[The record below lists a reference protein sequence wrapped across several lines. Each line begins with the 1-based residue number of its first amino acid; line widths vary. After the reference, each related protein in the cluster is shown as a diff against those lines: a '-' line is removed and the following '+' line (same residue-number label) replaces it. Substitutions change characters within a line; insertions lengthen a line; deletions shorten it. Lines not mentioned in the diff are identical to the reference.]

1 MQTLDSP
8 IMVQESPLRKRI
20 AGWST
25 PREPDAQTVAGRP
38 GAARGSRV
46 EPPRVQYIAYG
57 RAGEET
63 PAAGCELVATL
74 GDLESEYAAVRRG
87 AGLLDSPHR
96 ATIHI
101 TGSDRRDFLNRMVT
115 QELKDLDAGAVRQT
129 FWLNRRGR
137 IVADLLLA
145 EMGDHV
151 LACLDV
157 HGAAKA
163 VESLR
168 EFLFTEDVEITEA
181 TDTYHHLALHGPQAA
196 EVIAV
201 AGDDPDL
208 SDLPDLACKTLE
220 VGGNKVAVIRCDQ
233 TGGPGF
239 ELIMRRADAEAVWDA
254 LLAAGRTLGDGRPR
268 VRPIGWHAF
277 NIARIEAGTPLFNID
292 FGTDSLVHE
301 TSLIAQRVSFTKG
314 CYLGQEIVARTENLG
329 RPKQQLVGLRPD
341 HNLLP
346 AAGADV
352 MDADGKAVGAVT
364 SSTLSPMLGA
374 VPIAFAMI
382 RHAALEG
389 PVRVA
394 AEGELTDAVIVGL
407 KFHEVKAS

>member
-1 MQTLDSP
+1 M
-8 IMVQESPLRKRI
+8 MHESPLRKRI

-25 PREPDAQTVAGRP
+25 PRKPDQETAAGRP
-38 GAARGSRV
+38 GAAQGSRV
-46 EPPRVQYIAYG
+46 EPPEVQYVAYG
-57 RAGEET
+57 RAGDQT
-63 PAAGCELVATL
+63 PTAACELVATL
-74 GDLESEYAAVRRG
+74 GDLEAEYAAVRRG

-96 ATIHI
+96 ATIRLR
-101 TGSDRRDFLNRMVT
+101 GSDRRDFLNRMVT
-115 QELKDLDAGAVRQT
+115 QELKDLDAGTVRQT

-145 EMGDHV
+145 EMGDHL

-157 HGAAKA
+157 HGAGKA
-163 VESLR
+163 VESLD
-168 EFLFTEDVEITEA
+168 EFLFAEDVEITEV
-181 TDTYHHLALHGPQAA
+181 TDTYHHLALHGPMAA
-196 EVIAV
+196 QVIAV
-201 AGDDPDL
+201 AGDDPDMA
-208 SDLPDLACKTLE
+208 DLPDLACKAIV
-220 VGGNKVAVIRCDQ
+220 VGGNEVAAIRCDQ
-233 TGGPGF
+233 TGAIGF
-239 ELIMRRADAEAVWDA
+239 ELIMQRVEAEAVWDA

-341 HNLLP
+341 RDLLP
-346 AAGADV
+346 NAGAEVVDAAGKV
-352 MDADGKAVGAVT
+352 VGAVT

-382 RHAALEG
+382 RQAAMES

-394 AEGELTDAVIVGL
+394 AEGELIDAAIVGL
-407 KFHEVKAS
+407 KFHEVEAS